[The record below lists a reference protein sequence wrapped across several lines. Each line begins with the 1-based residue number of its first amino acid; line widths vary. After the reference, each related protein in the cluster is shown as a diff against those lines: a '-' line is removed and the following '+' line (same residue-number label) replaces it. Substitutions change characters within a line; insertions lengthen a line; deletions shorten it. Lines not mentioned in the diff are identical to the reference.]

1 MAAPVYI
8 LCMLTALLCAV
19 LLLNAYRRSRYR
31 LLLWSG
37 VCFGILALN
46 NALLVVDKLVYPTE
60 IDLQLWRTGSAL
72 IAMLI
77 LVYGLIMESE

>member
-19 LLLNAYRRSRYR
+19 LLINAYRRSRYR

-37 VCFGILALN
+37 VCFAILALN
-46 NALLVVDKLVYPTE
+46 NALLVVDKLVLPA
-60 IDLQLWRTGSAL
+60 IDFQLWRTGSAL
-72 IAMLI
+72 VALLI